1 MKKRTE
7 SCSLDQVIDAYLSV
21 SIKPN
26 RETLD
31 DWIQWFPEYENELTD
46 FTITWNEIE
55 NPRFSLQAQ
64 SDENLFVAIGKRLA
78 REAFYSED
86 IKLVD
91 NPKQTIQSILNEGR
105 SLGISPKQLSDQL
118 DLSISLIRKIDLRYI
133 LFETIPIFFI
143 ENLSETIKRNVR
155 EIAQYLSEGPLIL
168 ENARFKSSHAPKL
181 PEQRNFFDEV
191 RRDPTLKEEQR
202 ENWLSYE
209 VTK

>member
-91 NPKQTIQSILNEGR
+91 NPKQAIQSILNEGR
-105 SLGISPKQLSDQL
+105 SLGISPKQLSDQ
-118 DLSISLIRKIDLRYI
+118 
-133 LFETIPIFFI
+133 
-143 ENLSETIKRNVR
+143 
-155 EIAQYLSEGPLIL
+155 
-168 ENARFKSSHAPKL
+168 
-181 PEQRNFFDEV
+181 
-191 RRDPTLKEEQR
+191 
-202 ENWLSYE
+202 
-209 VTK
+209 